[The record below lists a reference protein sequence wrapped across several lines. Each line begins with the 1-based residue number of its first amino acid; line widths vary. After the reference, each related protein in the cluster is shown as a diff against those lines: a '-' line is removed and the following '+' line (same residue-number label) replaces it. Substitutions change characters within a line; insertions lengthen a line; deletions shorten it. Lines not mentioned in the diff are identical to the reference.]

1 MKYSLNMLS
10 NLLLFLLVI
19 VSAGCTRVA
28 YERME
33 ESSLPRYQQG
43 VPVISKF
50 EKVCRV
56 RSAHEIGGFLLS
68 FDSLWDVTTYPTNPT
83 SPPRWEP
90 KSCGIDGIVNG
101 RFVDLKYTEPQPL
114 GTYYRNDEAI
124 KFSECISYSAPNV
137 CSKLGERKPNTD
149 PNKGALKAWGIAS
162 IPMDGLNWKSLMV
175 HFDAVVVEGDKMPL
189 GTTGTFNNYKRDE
202 VIIEKLTIHNRAW
215 EHLQGIPTLD
225 SFGRLSGAPD
235 LYKTKINN
243 YTLFIRG
250 SYSHQIINQPYWL
263 AKRRAF
269 LREWVETF
277 KIEPLPA
284 DYKKIQ

>member
-1 MKYSLNMLS
+1 MLVT
-10 NLLLFLLVI
+10 LT
-19 VSAGCTRVA
+19 AGCTRAA

-33 ESSLPRYQQG
+33 ERSLPRYQQG
-43 VPVISKF
+43 VPVMSKF

-56 RSAHEIGGFLLS
+56 RSTHETGGFLLS

-83 SPPRWEP
+83 NPPRWEP
-90 KSCGIDGIVNG
+90 KSCGSDGIVNG

-124 KFSECISYSAPNV
+124 KYSECESYSAPNV
-137 CSKLGERKPNTD
+137 CRKLGERKANTD
-149 PNKGALKAWGIAS
+149 PSKGALKAWGVAS

-175 HFDAVVVEGDKMPL
+175 HFNAVIVEGDKMPL
-189 GTTGTFNNYKRDE
+189 GITGTFNTYKKDE
-202 VIIEKLTIHNRAW
+202 VIIKKLTIHNREW

-225 SFGRLSGAPD
+225 SLGRLSGAPD

-243 YTLFIRG
+243 YTLFVRG
-250 SYSHQIINQPYWL
+250 SYSHEIINNPDWL

-269 LREWVETF
+269 LLQWVETF

-284 DYKKIQ
+284 NYKKVQ